1 MRLLP
6 VLMLLPALALAA
18 PDGWQLRQRDD
29 QRDIRV
35 YLRDRPGSLYDD
47 VYAVTRVQAGRERI
61 EAVLSDV
68 AALPQWAPHVQQA
81 RVIKRQPEQALIYMR
96 YRMPYPFKPRDAVV
110 QIQRS
115 VQDGVIS
122 IRSTAVRGYVRED
135 GQSIR
140 LHTLATTWRLTELPD
155 GQVRVELWGSA
166 EPGGLIPAMLYNYNL
181 APDARQTLRN
191 LRRMV
196 LADNR
201 PAPGDRAEGR

>member
-1 MRLLP
+1 MRLLFA
-6 VLMLLPALALAA
+6 MILLPALALAA
-18 PDGWQLRQRDD
+18 TDGWQLRQRDD

-47 VYAVTRVQAGRERI
+47 VYAVTRVQTGRERI
-61 EAVLSDV
+61 EAVLADV

-96 YRMPYPFKPRDAVV
+96 YRMPYPFKPRDVVV
-110 QIQRS
+110 QTQRT

-140 LHTLATTWRLTELPD
+140 LHALTTTWRLTELPD
-155 GQVRVELWGSA
+155 GQVRIELWGSA

-191 LRRMV
+191 LRRMA
-196 LADNR
+196 LADR
-201 PAPGDRAEGR
+201 RDVAGDQAGGP